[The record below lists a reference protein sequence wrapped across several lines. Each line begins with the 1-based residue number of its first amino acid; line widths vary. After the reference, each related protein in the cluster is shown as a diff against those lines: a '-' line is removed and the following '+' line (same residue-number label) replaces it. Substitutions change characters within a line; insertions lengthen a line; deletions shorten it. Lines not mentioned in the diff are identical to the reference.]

1 MNVIDIIDIKTNEAE
16 AEHARTAAEMRRS
29 AFRFAHIRRDEAL
42 AALASLWQ
50 EYLGT
55 QALLDRVEEGG
66 HARGY
71 ALYNEAV
78 LLNGG
83 ASDVVD
89 AAIEDLTER
98 QDEYE
103 RALSFLANAGKSPA
117 EQSAEIRK
125 WETVQ

>member
-1 MNVIDIIDIKTNEAE
+1 
-16 AEHARTAAEMRRS
+16 MRRS
-29 AFRFAHIRRDEAL
+29 AFRLAHIRRDEAL
-42 AALASLWQ
+42 AALASVWQ

-55 QALLDRVEEGG
+55 QGLLDRVEEGG
-66 HARGY
+66 HAKGY

-78 LLNGG
+78 LLNGA